1 MGSQRKKKY
10 LRFVFY
16 VLISRNSL
24 HILENIFS
32 CKLLRI
38 LPTRVLIHL
47 CTVTWAFLN
56 VLSIHRVSEKPKSY
70 GPRSYSRPV
79 GKAIWWI
86 NILLPWPLTGI
97 ILRFFSHCLAQFP
110 AGLCGNWLDSN
121 AYVDSPCPC
130 PPNPDPFPLSSSSL
144 LDFPWITSQINW
156 ESHTKLFASV
166 LFCSSQTKTY
176 AVKKNFKGKK
186 KMKKSSSP
194 HL

>member
-10 LRFVFY
+10 PRFVFY

-97 ILRFFSHCLAQFP
+97 ILRFFLIVSHSSQQDCVVTGLIRMPMLTPHAPVPPTPTLSHFP
-110 AGLCGNWLDSN
+110 A
-121 AYVDSPCPC
+121 
-130 PPNPDPFPLSSSSL
+130 PLSWTFL
-144 LDFPWITSQINW
+144 GLPL
-156 ESHTKLFASV
+156 K
-166 LFCSSQTKTY
+166 
-176 AVKKNFKGKK
+176 
-186 KMKKSSSP
+186 
-194 HL
+194 